1 MISVHVQ
8 TEDFDLTTEV
18 NRLRSN
24 RRDIGA
30 VVSFLG
36 TVRDIHGD
44 DTILTMELEHYPGMT
59 EQVLQEIAEEAC
71 RRWEGMDLAVIHR
84 VGKLEPTDQI
94 VLVAAGSRHR
104 GDAFRACEYVIDQ
117 LKTRAPFWKKEG
129 TSKGTRWVAAKPDDE
144 AASRKW

>member
-1 MISVHVQ
+1 MISIRVQ
-8 TEDFDLTTEV
+8 TGDFDLTEEV
-18 NRLRSN
+18 SRLRSD

-30 VVSFLG
+30 LVSFLG

-44 DTILTMELEHYPGMT
+44 ETVLSMELEHYPGMT

-71 RRWEGMDLAVIHR
+71 RRWEGIDLAVIHR
-84 VGKLEPTDQI
+84 VGKLEPSDQI

-117 LKTRAPFWKKEG
+117 LKTRAPFWKKEETPEG
-129 TSKGTRWVAAKPDDE
+129 SRWVEAKPDDE
-144 AASRKW
+144 TASRKW